1 MGGTDREACGRCA
14 MSSATDVAADGKTD
28 EDRETA
34 DPFAG
39 ARIELSEGELRSVSP
54 SAWLGGAKRR
64 IDAVATRLTYGE

>member
-1 MGGTDREACGRCA
+1 